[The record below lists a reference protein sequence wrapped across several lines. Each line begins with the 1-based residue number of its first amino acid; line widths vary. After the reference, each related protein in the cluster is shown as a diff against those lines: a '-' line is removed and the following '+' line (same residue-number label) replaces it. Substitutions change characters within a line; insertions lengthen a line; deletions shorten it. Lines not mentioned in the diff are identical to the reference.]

1 MLGVL
6 LNLMLGLSRMALA
19 MGRKRDLPSMF
30 GTLSKKQRTP
40 SAAILGVGL
49 AIIGLSLIGNVEI
62 TWAFSAFTVLIYYF
76 ITNLSALQLPK
87 ADRLYPRI
95 FPVGG
100 LIACLFLAFWVPLMI
115 WSIGIGL
122 IAVGLAWKYFMA
134 RLWI

>member
-1 MLGVL
+1 
-6 LNLMLGLSRMALA
+6 
-19 MGRKRDLPSMF
+19 MGI
-30 GTLSKKQRTP
+30 QR
-40 SAAILGVGL
+40 
-49 AIIGLSLIGNVEI
+49 
-62 TWAFSAFTVLIYYF
+62 FTVLIYYF
-76 ITNLSALQLPK
+76 ITNLAALQLPK